1 MNALYLVDYSN
12 WVYRYVSTY
21 KTTRRIGGV
30 VYDVSTVHGFM
41 RSLKS
46 NPFTNI
52 NICLDGYPE
61 LSLTYLPSYK
71 GQRLKE
77 PNEGLV
83 FPKRELI
90 KFLTKYGEL
99 IGKNIKVVASA
110 GQEADQVIASQAFQI
125 CKKMNPLHLKMQNM
139 MRKSLKEDVILKRFI
154 SDDYKERDVDLE
166 GYDTVVLGTTDSDMY
181 QLLSIDNVI
190 LDNSTSGKSFNMGEY
205 TPKAVD
211 GVLPQAISA
220 YKALIGDTSDN
231 VPSLNLKMKKD
242 ELKKLINKNFLEYGS
257 MRQFITDA
265 MSGVKQKT
273 KELQELADYLIKTDQ
288 LTQLSINNKVTELC
302 FVSTPYEIYYEDYS
316 IEDTIKKYNLKV

>member
-1 MNALYLVDYSN
+1 MN
-12 WVYRYVSTY
+12 
-21 KTTRRIGGV
+21 
-30 VYDVSTVHGFM
+30 
-41 RSLKS
+41 
-46 NPFTNI
+46 
-52 NICLDGYPE
+52 
-61 LSLTYLPSYK
+61 
-71 GQRLKE
+71 
-77 PNEGLV
+77 
-83 FPKRELI
+83 
-90 KFLTKYGEL
+90 
-99 IGKNIKVVASA
+99 NIKVVASA

-154 SDDYKERDVDLE
+154 SDDYKERDVVLE

>member
-110 GQEADQVIASQAFQI
+110 GQEADQVIASQAFQV

-154 SDDYKERDVDLE
+154 SDDYKERDVVLE

-220 YKALIGDTSDN
+220 YKALIGDISDN

>member
-21 KTTRRIGGV
+21 RTTRRIGGV
-30 VYDVSTVHGFM
+30 VYDVSTVYGFI

-125 CKKMNPLHLKMQNM
+125 CKKMNPMHLKMQNM
-139 MRKSLKEDVILKRFI
+139 MRKSLKTDVILNRFI
-154 SDDYKERDVDLE
+154 TEDYKEREVSLK

-181 QLLSIDNVI
+181 QLLSIGNVI

-231 VPSLNLKMKKD
+231 VPSIDLKMKRE

-265 MSGVKQKT
+265 MAGVKQKT
-273 KELQELADYLIKTDQ
+273 KELQDLAEYLIKTNQ

-302 FVSTPYEIYYEDYS
+302 FVSTPYEIYYDNYS
-316 IEDTIKKYNLKV
+316 IEDTIKKYNLKI

>member
-21 KTTRRIGGV
+21 KITRRIGGV

-154 SDDYKERDVDLE
+154 SDDYKERDVVLE

-273 KELQELADYLIKTDQ
+273 KELQELADYLIKTEQ

>member
-154 SDDYKERDVDLE
+154 SDDYKERDVVLE

-257 MRQFITDA
+257 MRQFIIDA

>member
-21 KTTRRIGGV
+21 RTTRRIGGV
-30 VYDVSTVHGFM
+30 VYDVSTVYGFI

-61 LSLTYLPSYK
+61 LSLTYLPPYK

-125 CKKMNPLHLKMQNM
+125 CKKMNPMHLKMQNM
-139 MRKSLKEDVILKRFI
+139 MRKSLKTDVILNRFI
-154 SDDYKERDVDLE
+154 TEDYKEREVDLK

-190 LDNSTSGKSFNMGEY
+190 LDSSTSGKSFNMGEY

-231 VPSLNLKMKKD
+231 VPSIDLKMKKE

-265 MSGVKQKT
+265 MAGVKQKT
-273 KELQELADYLIKTDQ
+273 KELQDLAEYLIKTNQ

-302 FVSTPYEIYYEDYS
+302 FVSTPYEIYYDNYS
-316 IEDTIKKYNLKV
+316 IEDTIKKYNLKI

>member
-1 MNALYLVDYSN
+1 MA
-12 WVYRYVSTY
+12 
-21 KTTRRIGGV
+21 
-30 VYDVSTVHGFM
+30 
-41 RSLKS
+41 
-46 NPFTNI
+46 
-52 NICLDGYPE
+52 GYPE

-154 SDDYKERDVDLE
+154 SDDYKERDVVLE

-231 VPSLNLKMKKD
+231 VPSINLKMKKD

>member
-154 SDDYKERDVDLE
+154 SDDYKERDVVLE

-316 IEDTIKKYNLKV
+316 IEDTIKKI

>member
-154 SDDYKERDVDLE
+154 SDDYKERDVVLE

-181 QLLSIDNVI
+181 QLLSIDNVL

>member
-110 GQEADQVIASQAFQI
+110 DQEADQVIASQAFQI

-154 SDDYKERDVDLE
+154 SDDYKERDVVLE

>member
-21 KTTRRIGGV
+21 RTTRRIGGV
-30 VYDVSTVHGFM
+30 VYDVSTVYGFI

-139 MRKSLKEDVILKRFI
+139 MRKSLKTDVILNRFI
-154 SDDYKERDVDLE
+154 TEDYKEREVDLK

-231 VPSLNLKMKKD
+231 VPSLDLKMKKE

-265 MSGVKQKT
+265 MAGVKQKT
-273 KELQELADYLIKTDQ
+273 KELQDLAEYLIKTNQ

-302 FVSTPYEIYYEDYS
+302 FVSTPYEIYYDNYS
-316 IEDTIKKYNLKV
+316 IEDTIKKYNLKI

>member
-21 KTTRRIGGV
+21 RTIRRIGGV
-30 VYDVSTVHGFM
+30 VYDVSTVYGFI

-125 CKKMNPLHLKMQNM
+125 CKKMNPMHLKMQNM
-139 MRKSLKEDVILKRFI
+139 MRKSLKTDVILNRFI
-154 SDDYKERDVDLE
+154 TEDYKERGVDLK

-231 VPSLNLKMKKD
+231 VPSIDLKMKKE

-265 MSGVKQKT
+265 MAGVKQKT
-273 KELQELADYLIKTDQ
+273 KELQDLAEYLIKTNQ

-302 FVSTPYEIYYEDYS
+302 FVSTPYEIYYDNYS
-316 IEDTIKKYNLKV
+316 IEDTIKKYNLKI

>member
-21 KTTRRIGGV
+21 RTTRRIGGV
-30 VYDVSTVHGFM
+30 VYDVSTVYGFI

-139 MRKSLKEDVILKRFI
+139 MRKSLKTDVILNRFI
-154 SDDYKERDVDLE
+154 TEDYKEREVDLK

-231 VPSLNLKMKKD
+231 VPSIDLKMKKE

-265 MSGVKQKT
+265 MAGVKQKT
-273 KELQELADYLIKTDQ
+273 KELQDLAEYLIKTNQ

-302 FVSTPYEIYYEDYS
+302 FVSTPYEIYYDNYS
-316 IEDTIKKYNLKV
+316 IEDTIKKYNLKI

>member
-21 KTTRRIGGV
+21 RTTRRIGGV
-30 VYDVSTVHGFM
+30 VYDVSTVYGFI

-125 CKKMNPLHLKMQNM
+125 CKKMNPMHLKMQNM
-139 MRKSLKEDVILKRFI
+139 MRKSLKTDVILNRFI
-154 SDDYKERDVDLE
+154 TEDYKEREVVLK

-231 VPSLNLKMKKD
+231 VPSIDLKMKKE

-265 MSGVKQKT
+265 MAGVKQKT
-273 KELQELADYLIKTDQ
+273 KELQDLAEYLIKTNQ

-302 FVSTPYEIYYEDYS
+302 FVSTPYEIYYDNYS
-316 IEDTIKKYNLKV
+316 IEDTIKKYNLKI

>member
-21 KTTRRIGGV
+21 RTTRRIGGV
-30 VYDVSTVHGFM
+30 VYDVSTVYGFI

-125 CKKMNPLHLKMQNM
+125 CKKMNPMHLKMQNM
-139 MRKSLKEDVILKRFI
+139 MRKSLKTDVILNRFI
-154 SDDYKERDVDLE
+154 TEDYKEREVSLK

-231 VPSLNLKMKKD
+231 VPSIDLKMKKE

-265 MSGVKQKT
+265 MAGVKQKT
-273 KELQELADYLIKTDQ
+273 KELQDLAEYLIKTNQ

-302 FVSTPYEIYYEDYS
+302 FVSTPYEIYYDNYS
-316 IEDTIKKYNLKV
+316 IEDTIKKYNLKI

>member
-1 MNALYLVDYSN
+1 M
-12 WVYRYVSTY
+12 STY
-21 KTTRRIGGV
+21 RTTRRIGGV
-30 VYDVSTVHGFM
+30 VYDVSTVYGFI

-125 CKKMNPLHLKMQNM
+125 CKKMNPMHLKMQNM
-139 MRKSLKEDVILKRFI
+139 MRKSLKTDVILNRFI
-154 SDDYKERDVDLE
+154 TEDYKEREDRKS
-166 GYDTVVLGTTDSDMY
+166 VV
-181 QLLSIDNVI
+181 
-190 LDNSTSGKSFNMGEY
+190 
-205 TPKAVD
+205 
-211 GVLPQAISA
+211 
-220 YKALIGDTSDN
+220 
-231 VPSLNLKMKKD
+231 
-242 ELKKLINKNFLEYGS
+242 
-257 MRQFITDA
+257 
-265 MSGVKQKT
+265 
-273 KELQELADYLIKTDQ
+273 
-288 LTQLSINNKVTELC
+288 
-302 FVSTPYEIYYEDYS
+302 
-316 IEDTIKKYNLKV
+316 

>member
-12 WVYRYVSTY
+12 WVYRYVSTF
-21 KTTRRIGGV
+21 KTTRKIGGV

-52 NICLDGYPE
+52 HICLDGYPE

-90 KFLTKYGEL
+90 KFLTKFGEI

-110 GQEADQVIASQAFQI
+110 GQEADQVIASQAFQV
-125 CKKMNPLHLKMQNM
+125 CKKTNPMQLKMQNLL
-139 MRKSLKEDVILKRFI
+139 RKPLDSDEILKRFL
-154 SDDYKERDVDLE
+154 SDGYKTAELDLSE
-166 GYDTVVLGTTDSDMY
+166 YDIVVLGTTDSDMY

-205 TPKAVD
+205 TPKAVE
-211 GVLPQAISA
+211 GILPQAISA
-220 YKALIGDTSDN
+220 YKALVGDTSDN
-231 VPSLNLKMKKD
+231 VPGLDLKMKKED
-242 ELKKLINKNFLEYGS
+242 IISLINDNFLEYGS
-257 MRQFITDA
+257 MRQFIINA
-265 MSGVKQKT
+265 MTNVKQKNSR
-273 KELQELADYLIKTDQ
+273 LQALSDYIVKTNQ
-288 LTQLSINNKVTELC
+288 LNQLSVNNKVTELC
-302 FVSTPYEIYYEDYS
+302 FVSTPYQIYYDDYS
-316 IEDTIKKYNLKV
+316 IEETIKKYNLKV

>member
-1 MNALYLVDYSN
+1 MNSLYLVDYSN

-154 SDDYKERDVDLE
+154 SDDYKERDVVLE

-231 VPSLNLKMKKD
+231 VPSINLKMKKD

>member
-154 SDDYKERDVDLE
+154 SDDYKERDVVLE

-231 VPSLNLKMKKD
+231 VPSINLKMKKD

>member
-154 SDDYKERDVDLE
+154 SDDYKERDVVLE

>member
-21 KTTRRIGGV
+21 RTTRRIGGV
-30 VYDVSTVHGFM
+30 VYDVSTVYGFI

-125 CKKMNPLHLKMQNM
+125 CKKMNPMHLKMQNM
-139 MRKSLKEDVILKRFI
+139 MRKSLKTDVILNRFI
-154 SDDYKERDVDLE
+154 TEDYKEREVSLK

-231 VPSLNLKMKKD
+231 VPSIDLKMKKE
-242 ELKKLINKNFLEYGS
+242 ELKKLINKNF
-257 MRQFITDA
+257 
-265 MSGVKQKT
+265 
-273 KELQELADYLIKTDQ
+273 
-288 LTQLSINNKVTELC
+288 
-302 FVSTPYEIYYEDYS
+302 
-316 IEDTIKKYNLKV
+316 

>member
-154 SDDYKERDVDLE
+154 SDDYKERDVVLE

-273 KELQELADYLIKTDQ
+273 KELRELADYLIKTDQ

>member
-139 MRKSLKEDVILKRFI
+139 MRKSLKEDVVLKRFI
-154 SDDYKERDVDLE
+154 SDDYKERDVVLE

>member
-154 SDDYKERDVDLE
+154 SDDYRERDVVLE

>member
-21 KTTRRIGGV
+21 RTIRRIGGV
-30 VYDVSTVHGFM
+30 VYDVSTVYGFI

-125 CKKMNPLHLKMQNM
+125 CKKMNPMHLKMQNM
-139 MRKSLKEDVILKRFI
+139 MRKSLKTDVILNRFI
-154 SDDYKERDVDLE
+154 TEDYKEREVVLK

-231 VPSLNLKMKKD
+231 VPSIDLKMKKE

-265 MSGVKQKT
+265 MAGVKQKT
-273 KELQELADYLIKTDQ
+273 KELQDLAEYLIKTNQ

-302 FVSTPYEIYYEDYS
+302 FVSTPYEIYYDNYS
-316 IEDTIKKYNLKV
+316 IEDTIKKYNLKI

>member
-12 WVYRYVSTY
+12 WVYRYASTY

-154 SDDYKERDVDLE
+154 SDDYKERDVVLE

>member
-21 KTTRRIGGV
+21 RTTRRIGGV
-30 VYDVSTVHGFM
+30 VYDVSTVYGFI

-125 CKKMNPLHLKMQNM
+125 CKKMNPMHLKMQNM
-139 MRKSLKEDVILKRFI
+139 MRKSLKTDVILNRFI
-154 SDDYKERDVDLE
+154 TEDYKEREIDLK

-231 VPSLNLKMKKD
+231 VPSIDLKMKKE

-265 MSGVKQKT
+265 MAGVKQKT
-273 KELQELADYLIKTDQ
+273 KELQDLAEYLIKTNQ

-302 FVSTPYEIYYEDYS
+302 FVSTPYEIYYDNYS
-316 IEDTIKKYNLKV
+316 IEDTIKKYNLKI

>member
-21 KTTRRIGGV
+21 RTTRRIGGV
-30 VYDVSTVHGFM
+30 VYDVSTVYGFI

-125 CKKMNPLHLKMQNM
+125 CKKMNPMHLKMQNM
-139 MRKSLKEDVILKRFI
+139 MRKSLKTDVILNRFI
-154 SDDYKERDVDLE
+154 TEDYKEREVDLK

-231 VPSLNLKMKKD
+231 VPSIDLKMKKE

-265 MSGVKQKT
+265 MAGVKQKT
-273 KELQELADYLIKTDQ
+273 KELQDLAEYLIKTNQ
-288 LTQLSINNKVTELC
+288 LTQLSVNNKVTELC
-302 FVSTPYEIYYEDYS
+302 FVSTPYEIYYDNYS
-316 IEDTIKKYNLKV
+316 IEDTIKKYNLKI

>member
-21 KTTRRIGGV
+21 RTTRRIGGV
-30 VYDVSTVHGFM
+30 VYDVSTVYGFI

-125 CKKMNPLHLKMQNM
+125 CKKMNPMHLKMQNM
-139 MRKSLKEDVILKRFI
+139 MRKALKTDVILNRFI
-154 SDDYKERDVDLE
+154 TEDYKEREVDLK

-231 VPSLNLKMKKD
+231 VPSIDLKMKKE

-265 MSGVKQKT
+265 MAGVKQKT
-273 KELQELADYLIKTDQ
+273 KELQDLAEYLIKTNQ

-302 FVSTPYEIYYEDYS
+302 FVSTPYEIYYDNYS
-316 IEDTIKKYNLKV
+316 IEDTIKKYNLKI

>member
-21 KTTRRIGGV
+21 RTTRRIGGV
-30 VYDVSTVHGFM
+30 VYDVSTVYGFI
-41 RSLKS
+41 RSLKL

-125 CKKMNPLHLKMQNM
+125 CKKMNPMHLKMQNM
-139 MRKSLKEDVILKRFI
+139 MRKSLKTDVILNRFI
-154 SDDYKERDVDLE
+154 TEDYKEREVVLK

-231 VPSLNLKMKKD
+231 VPSIDLKMKKE

-265 MSGVKQKT
+265 MAGVKQKT
-273 KELQELADYLIKTDQ
+273 KELQDLAEYLIKTNQ

-302 FVSTPYEIYYEDYS
+302 FVSTPYEIYYDNYS
-316 IEDTIKKYNLKV
+316 IEDTIKKYNLKI

>member
-154 SDDYKERDVDLE
+154 SDDYKERDVVLE

-181 QLLSIDNVI
+181 QLLLIDNVI

-231 VPSLNLKMKKD
+231 VPSINLKMKKD

-257 MRQFITDA
+257 MRQFITHA

>member
-21 KTTRRIGGV
+21 RTTRRIGGV
-30 VYDVSTVHGFM
+30 VYDVSTVYGFI

-139 MRKSLKEDVILKRFI
+139 MRKSLKTDVILNRFI
-154 SDDYKERDVDLE
+154 TEDYKEREVDLK

-220 YKALIGDTSDN
+220 YKALTGDTSDN
-231 VPSLNLKMKKD
+231 VPSIDLKMKKE

-257 MRQFITDA
+257 MRKFITDA
-265 MSGVKQKT
+265 MAGVKQKT
-273 KELQELADYLIKTDQ
+273 KELQDLAEYLIKTNQ

-302 FVSTPYEIYYEDYS
+302 FVSTPYEIYYDNYS
-316 IEDTIKKYNLKV
+316 IEDTIKKYNLKI

>member
-21 KTTRRIGGV
+21 RTTRRIGGV
-30 VYDVSTVHGFM
+30 VYDVSTVYGFI

-139 MRKSLKEDVILKRFI
+139 MRKSLKTDVILNRFI
-154 SDDYKERDVDLE
+154 TEDYKEREVDLK

-231 VPSLNLKMKKD
+231 VSSIDLKMKKE

-265 MSGVKQKT
+265 MAGVKQKT
-273 KELQELADYLIKTDQ
+273 KELQDLAEYLIKTNQ

-302 FVSTPYEIYYEDYS
+302 FVSTPYEIYYDNYS
-316 IEDTIKKYNLKV
+316 IEDTIKKYNLKI

>member
-21 KTTRRIGGV
+21 RTTRRIGGV
-30 VYDVSTVHGFM
+30 VYDVSTVYGFI

-125 CKKMNPLHLKMQNM
+125 CKKMNPMHLKMQNM
-139 MRKSLKEDVILKRFI
+139 MRKSLKTDVILNRFI
-154 SDDYKERDVDLE
+154 TEDYKEREVSLK

-181 QLLSIDNVI
+181 QLLSIGNVI

-231 VPSLNLKMKKD
+231 VPSIDLKMKKE

-265 MSGVKQKT
+265 MAGVKQKT
-273 KELQELADYLIKTDQ
+273 KELQDLAEYLIKTNQ

-302 FVSTPYEIYYEDYS
+302 FVSTPYEIYYDNYS
-316 IEDTIKKYNLKV
+316 IEDTIKKYNLKI

>member
-21 KTTRRIGGV
+21 KTIRRIGGV

-154 SDDYKERDVDLE
+154 SDDYKERDVVLE

>member
-21 KTTRRIGGV
+21 RTTRRIGGV
-30 VYDVSTVHGFM
+30 VYDVSTVYGFI

-125 CKKMNPLHLKMQNM
+125 CKKMNPMHLKMQNM
-139 MRKSLKEDVILKRFI
+139 MRKSLKTDVILNRFI
-154 SDDYKERDVDLE
+154 TEDYKEREVDLK

-231 VPSLNLKMKKD
+231 VPSIDLKMKKE

-265 MSGVKQKT
+265 MAGVKQKT
-273 KELQELADYLIKTDQ
+273 KELQDLAEYLIKTNQ

-302 FVSTPYEIYYEDYS
+302 FVSTPYEIYYDNYS
-316 IEDTIKKYNLKV
+316 IEDTIKKYNLKI

>member
-21 KTTRRIGGV
+21 RTTRRIGEV
-30 VYDVSTVHGFM
+30 VYDVSTVYGFI
-41 RSLKS
+41 RSLKL

-125 CKKMNPLHLKMQNM
+125 CKKMNPMHLKMQNM
-139 MRKSLKEDVILKRFI
+139 MRKSLKTDVILNRFI
-154 SDDYKERDVDLE
+154 TEDYKEREINLK

-231 VPSLNLKMKKD
+231 VPSIDLKMKKE

-265 MSGVKQKT
+265 MAGVKQKT
-273 KELQELADYLIKTDQ
+273 KELQDFAEYLIKTNQ

-302 FVSTPYEIYYEDYS
+302 FVSTPYEIYYDNYS
-316 IEDTIKKYNLKV
+316 IEDTIKKYNLKI

>member
-21 KTTRRIGGV
+21 RTTRRIGGV
-30 VYDVSTVHGFM
+30 VYDVSTVYGFI

-125 CKKMNPLHLKMQNM
+125 CKKMNPMHLKMQNM
-139 MRKSLKEDVILKRFI
+139 MRKSLKTDVILNRFI
-154 SDDYKERDVDLE
+154 TEDYKEREVDLK

-231 VPSLNLKMKKD
+231 VPSIDLKMKKE

-265 MSGVKQKT
+265 MAGVKQKT
-273 KELQELADYLIKTDQ
+273 KELQDLA
-288 LTQLSINNKVTELC
+288 
-302 FVSTPYEIYYEDYS
+302 
-316 IEDTIKKYNLKV
+316 

>member
-125 CKKMNPLHLKMQNM
+125 CKKMNPLYLKMQNM

-154 SDDYKERDVDLE
+154 SDDYRERDVVLE

-211 GVLPQAISA
+211 GVPPQAISA